1 MEGRSNTSLR
11 EIIRKYDM
19 TPVACN
25 FYEAEFVLCDSP
37 PFPSLSSAWEHF
49 G

>member
-25 FYEAEFVLCDSP
+25 FYEAEFVLCGP
-37 PFPSLSSAWEHF
+37 PLLSNLLSVAL
-49 G
+49 